1 MKTSAGLLTLLVFF
15 LSPFLSVLALAA
27 GCAQPWQ
34 LLGVMCGHNAPLS
47 LILFSVVG
55 WIVLGLAAFFGASV
69 KDASWR
75 K

>member
-15 LSPFLSVLALAA
+15 VSPVLSVLVLAA

-47 LILFSVVG
+47 LMLFSVVG
-55 WIVLGLAAFFGASV
+55 WVVLGLAAVVGTSV